1 MEYSSIKILEN
12 GINFMNAVLSL
23 FVIFAAVIAIG
34 SIAIYTVE
42 EPVDSQINTPLD
54 AVWWTVATVTTVG
67 YGQIIPETL
76 LGRIIGILYMF
87 FGVTLIAVSISI
99 AGTKIYR
106 KRYLQDEKMALSQ
119 ETMLELIKKLERS
132 EIEIKNELRE
142 IKDSLN
148 QNKK

>member
-1 MEYSSIKILEN
+1 
-12 GINFMNAVLSL
+12 MNAVLAL
-23 FVIFAAVIAIG
+23 FAIFTAVIAIG
-34 SIAIYTVE
+34 SIAIYIVE
-42 EPVDSQINTPLD
+42 EPVDSQINSPLD
-54 AVWWTVATVTTVG
+54 AIWWTVATVTTVG

-119 ETMLELIKKLERS
+119 ETMLELIKKLERT
-132 EIEIKNELRE
+132 EAEIKKELKE
-142 IKDSLN
+142 IKDSLK
-148 QNKK
+148 QNEK

>member
-1 MEYSSIKILEN
+1 
-12 GINFMNAVLSL
+12 MNAVLSL
-23 FVIFAAVIAIG
+23 FAIFTAVIGIG

-42 EPVDSQINTPLD
+42 EPVDSQINSPLD
-54 AVWWTVATVTTVG
+54 AIWWTVATVTTVG
-67 YGQIIPETL
+67 YGQIIPESL

-99 AGTKIYR
+99 VGTKIYR
-106 KRYLQDEKMALSQ
+106 KRYLQDEKMILDQ
-119 ETMLELIKKLERS
+119 EAILKFVKRLERTEAEIKK
-132 EIEIKNELRE
+132 ELKE

>member
-1 MEYSSIKILEN
+1 V
-12 GINFMNAVLSL
+12 NAVLTL
-23 FVIFAAVIAIG
+23 FAIFTAVIAIG
-34 SIAIYTVE
+34 SIAIYIVE
-42 EPVDSQINTPLD
+42 EPVDSQINSPLD
-54 AVWWTVATVTTVG
+54 AIWWTVATVTTVG

-99 AGTKIYR
+99 AGTRIYR
-106 KRYLQDEKMALSQ
+106 KRFLQDEKMAREQ
-119 ETMLELIKKLERS
+119 ETILELIKKLETA
-132 EIEIKNELRE
+132 ENEMKKELKE

>member
-1 MEYSSIKILEN
+1 
-12 GINFMNAVLSL
+12 MNAVLTL
-23 FVIFAAVIAIG
+23 FAIFTAVVAIG
-34 SIAIYTVE
+34 SIAIYIVE
-42 EPVDSQINTPLD
+42 EPVDSQINSPLD
-54 AVWWTVATVTTVG
+54 AIWWTVATVTTVG

-99 AGTKIYR
+99 AGTRIYR
-106 KRYLQDEKMALSQ
+106 KRFLQDEKMAREQ
-119 ETMLELIKKLERS
+119 ETILELIKKLETA
-132 EIEIKNELRE
+132 ENEMKKELKE